1 MGEIY
6 NHGVT
11 STSMPGINGANGQRA
26 NITYFSTAYDLQSAV
41 SMFNASING
50 NTVTIYNYQNIQP
63 IVNDY
68 IVYSTY
74 DIIYLTKITSFQN
87 NFCLTEILDT
97 WINSKT
103 SSVSSTTSS
112 DDIDISINLTNKLYN
127 ISTLDENADLT
138 IDSKTFTALPII
150 TTNTKSVK
158 SFVVVSKNDN
168 KLGTYRIELEFVTDL
183 VSPNMDSIIAP
194 KFYRDN
200 TNINRLEISS
210 SYYRDLNQ
218 CNQMT
223 LRGFLNQYDRKEDNG
238 ILTSYHRQQKP
249 VDFDI
254 EYLENFSIIL
264 KDFNDG
270 IGSKSYITD
279 IIVPSEMIYRVTNN
293 KKTNMGS
300 PRTYEYRCFIY
311 IYVMN
316 SDGTTYNKQRI
327 GEIQMSEFLN

>member
-1 MGEIY
+1 MSEIY

-11 STSMPGINGANGQRA
+11 STTIPGINGANGERA
-26 NITYFSTAYDLQSAV
+26 NITYFSTSYDLQSAT
-41 SMFNASING
+41 STFNASIGG

-63 IVNDY
+63 TVNDY

-74 DIIYLTKITSFQN
+74 DIVYLVKITSFQN
-87 NFCLTEILDT
+87 NFCSTEVLDT
-97 WINSKT
+97 WKNPKISG
-103 SSVSSTTSS
+103 VSSTTSS
-112 DDIDISINLTNKLYN
+112 DDIDISINLTNKIYN

-138 IDSKTFTALPII
+138 IDRKTFTARPII

-200 TNINRLEISS
+200 TNIHTTSS
-210 SYYRDLNQ
+210 LTYYRDLNQ
-218 CNQMT
+218 NNQMT

-238 ILTSYHRQQKP
+238 ILTSYHRQQSP

-270 IGSKSYITD
+270 VGSKSYSAD
-279 IIVPSEMIYRVTNN
+279 IIVPSEMIYRVINN
-293 KKTNMGS
+293 KKTNWGS
-300 PRTYEYRCFIY
+300 PRQYEYKCFVY

-316 SDGTTYNKQRI
+316 SDGKTYHKQRI
-327 GEIQMSEFLN
+327 GEIASSEFLN